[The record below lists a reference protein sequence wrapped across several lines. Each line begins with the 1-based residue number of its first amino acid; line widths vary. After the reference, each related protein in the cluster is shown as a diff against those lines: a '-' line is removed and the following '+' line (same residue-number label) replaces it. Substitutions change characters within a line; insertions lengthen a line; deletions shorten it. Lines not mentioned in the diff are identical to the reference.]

1 MLDTFR
7 PAFCV
12 AGLLLCAL
20 SLAMLLAGAVESA
33 AAGPDQTAFYVS
45 GTLTLFIGASLAV
58 TNRIREAKLS
68 IRQGF
73 LVTSLSWIMIALF
86 ASLPFR
92 LCALEL
98 SYSDALFEATSGLT
112 TTGATI
118 IPRLAEASSGVL
130 IWRALLQW
138 IGGIGIIV
146 TALAVLPMLNVGGMQ
161 LFRMESSDNS
171 EKILPR
177 SAQLAG
183 VLTLF
188 YGGFTLAC
196 ATGYWLAGMSPF
208 DSIAHA
214 MTTLATGGFSTSDM
228 SIGHWRS
235 PAIDSLAILFMIL
248 GSLPFILYMRLL
260 GGDVRILL
268 RDTQLRWFLAILF
281 TAVALMWA
289 HLYAS
294 APSGGG
300 SGGGEI
306 GLWRALQLAAFNVTS
321 VMTGTGYAT
330 ADYAAWSPFAASL
343 FFFLMFIGGCAGSTA
358 CGMKIFRLVVVCKSI
373 HLQTRKLLHPHRA
386 GALLYNGRPMQERV
400 IASVMRFLFFYFAL
414 FLGAACLLSLM
425 GIAPV
430 TALSAAASAI
440 ANVGPGLGG
449 EIGPAGTYAFL
460 PNPAKWLLAMLM
472 LVGRLEVF
480 TILVLLSPSFWRQ

>member
-1 MLDTFR
+1 MFR
-7 PAFCV
+7 PALCV

-20 SLAMLLAGAVESA
+20 AFAMLLAGAVESA
-33 AAGPDQTAFYVS
+33 SGGPDRPAFYVS
-45 GTLTLFIGASLAV
+45 GLLTLFIGASLAV
-58 TNRIREAKLS
+58 TNRIRGARLS

-92 LCALEL
+92 LCALDL

-118 IPRLAEASSGVL
+118 IPRLDEASRGVL

-177 SAQLAG
+177 SAQFAG
-183 VLTLF
+183 VLALF

-196 ATGYWLAGMSPF
+196 AAGYWLAGMSPF
-208 DSIAHA
+208 DSVAHA

-228 SIGHWRS
+228 SIGHWRNS
-235 PAIDSLAILFMIL
+235 AVDMVAVLFMIL
-248 GSLPFILYMRLL
+248 GALPFILYMRLL
-260 GGDVRILL
+260 GGDVRVLL
-268 RDTQLRWFLAILF
+268 RDTQLRWFLAVLG
-281 TAVALMWA
+281 ASVALVWA
-289 HLYAS
+289 HLHLAD
-294 APSGGG
+294 GM
-300 SGGGEI
+300 
-306 GLWRALQLAAFNVTS
+306 GLWRALRLSAFNVTS

-330 ADYAAWSPFAASL
+330 ADYAAWSHFAVGL
-343 FFFLMFIGGCAGSTA
+343 LFFLMFVGGCAGSTA

-373 HLQTRKLLHPHRA
+373 HLQARRLLHPHMA
-386 GALLYNGRPMQERV
+386 GALLYNGRPMEDRV
-400 IASVMRFLFFYFAL
+400 IASVMHFLFFYFAL

-425 GIAPV
+425 GIAPM

-449 EIGPAGTYAFL
+449 EIGPAGNFAFL
-460 PNPAKWLLAMLM
+460 PDAAKWLLAVLM

-480 TILVLLSPSFWRQ
+480 TILVLLSPGFWRQ

>member
-33 AAGPDQTAFYVS
+33 AAGPDQIAFYVS

-73 LVTSLSWIMIALF
+73 LVTGLSWILIALF

-118 IPRLAEASSGVL
+118 IPRLAEASGGIL

-177 SAQLAG
+177 SAQFAG

-196 ATGYWLAGMSPF
+196 AAGYWLAGMSPF

-235 PAIDSLAILFMIL
+235 PAVDTVAILFMIL

-268 RDTQLRWFLAILF
+268 RDTQLRWFLAVLGA
-281 TAVALMWA
+281 AVALMWV
-289 HLYAS
+289 HLHLS
-294 APSGGG
+294 AQSGGT
-300 SGGGEI
+300 

-330 ADYAAWSPFAASL
+330 ADYGAWSPFAAGL
-343 FFFLMFIGGCAGSTA
+343 FFFLMFVGGCAGSTA

-373 HLQTRKLLHPHRA
+373 HLQVRKLLHPHMA
-386 GALLYNGRPMQERV
+386 GALLYNGRPMQDRV
-400 IASVMRFLFFYFAL
+400 IASVMHFLFLYFAL
-414 FLGAACLLSLM
+414 FLGAACILSLM

-460 PNPAKWLLAMLM
+460 PNPAKWLLAILM